1 MSQLTVSKLAEQAGT
16 SADTVRYY
24 ERIGLLP
31 ETERSAAGYR
41 LYGDAAVERLRF
53 IKQAQRFGLRLE
65 AIAELLDVRQRGL
78 CPCGHTRRM
87 LQDRL
92 AELDEEMSSLARLR
106 GDIATMIAELPTTA
120 QVGAGSDCT
129 SGSVQRGPANPFQ
142 DRSTEPKGD
151 AMPDQNCACGC
162 SAEADT
168 KAETQAAD
176 DCSCGC
182 GPTGEKA
189 PKEDVVA

>member
-31 ETERSAAGYR
+31 ETERSPSGYR
-41 LYGDAAVERLRF
+41 LYGEEAVERLRF

-65 AIAELLDVRQRGL
+65 AIGELLDVRRRGL

-87 LQDRL
+87 LEERV

-106 GDIATMIAELPTTA
+106 ADIAEMIDDLPASGGPDADWQCSSELM
-120 QVGAGSDCT
+120 QIGL
-129 SGSVQRGPANPFQ
+129 ANPF
-142 DRSTEPKGD
+142 RER
-151 AMPDQNCACGC
+151 
-162 SAEADT
+162 
-168 KAETQAAD
+168 
-176 DCSCGC
+176 
-182 GPTGEKA
+182 PTDNNNNDNN
-189 PKEDVVA
+189 KEMQ

>member
-31 ETERSAAGYR
+31 ETERSPSGYR
-41 LYGDAAVERLRF
+41 LYGDEAVERLRF

-65 AIAELLDVRQRGL
+65 AIGELLDVRRRGL

-87 LQDRL
+87 LEERV

-106 GDIATMIAELPTTA
+106 ADIATMIEEIPESVTPGADWQCSSELI
-120 QVGAGSDCT
+120 QI
-129 SGSVQRGPANPFQ
+129 RPANPLR
-142 DRSTEPKGD
+142 DRATTINHNNNDKE
-151 AMPDQNCACGC
+151 MP
-162 SAEADT
+162 
-168 KAETQAAD
+168 
-176 DCSCGC
+176 
-182 GPTGEKA
+182 
-189 PKEDVVA
+189 